1 MRNIITAIVAMLAVS
16 LTACSQSKQKTS
28 ETASENMENSKKTTL
43 VAYFSATGTTKHAAE
58 TLAKEKDADLFEIA
72 PETPYTHEDLDW
84 TNEKSRSTVECK
96 NPKSRPAMK
105 TPKVEALAQYDTVYV
120 GFPIWWYTAPNIINT
135 FIEANHDGL
144 KGKTIV
150 TFATS
155 GGSTVTKSTQDLQK
169 AYPDLAI
176 KEGELLNGE

>member
-1 MRNIITAIVAMLAVS
+1 MRTIITALAAMLAVS
-16 LTACSQSKQKTS
+16 LTACSQTKQK
-28 ETASENMENSKKTTL
+28 ANDNMETKKTTL

-72 PETPYTHEDLDW
+72 PEKPYSHADLDW
-84 TNEKSRSTVECK
+84 TDKKSRTTLENDDRSI
-96 NPKSRPAMK
+96 RPAVK
-105 TPKVEALAQYDTVYV
+105 NAKVAAMAQYDTIYV

-135 FIEANHDGL
+135 FIEANRDGL

-155 GGSTVTKSTQDLQK
+155 GGSTVTKATQDLQK
-169 AYPDLAI
+169 AYPELTV
-176 KEGELLNGE
+176 KEGELLNGQ